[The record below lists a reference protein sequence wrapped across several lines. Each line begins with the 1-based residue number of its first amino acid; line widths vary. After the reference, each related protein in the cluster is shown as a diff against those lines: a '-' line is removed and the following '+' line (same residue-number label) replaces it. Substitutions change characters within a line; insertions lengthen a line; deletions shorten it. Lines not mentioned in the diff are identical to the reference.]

1 MGDYSEFEYPEFGFE
16 KQAEKAFTMCF
27 FRRRTRSQIRFKI
40 MAVDKQTAIMS
51 AQVEMGADWI
61 LVFCY

>member
-16 KQAEKAFTMCF
+16 KQVEKPFTVCLL
-27 FRRRTRSQIRFKI
+27 RIKTGSQIRFKI
-40 MAVDKQTAIMS
+40 MAVDKMSAMMS
-51 AQVEMGADWI
+51 AQAEMGKDWK